1 VPPMPA
7 VREIVYSFVFILII
21 AGCGTAP
28 LSLSVNQ
35 WVVHQGGTIGGSRQ
49 ARAEAVAR
57 PLFASCVGRGVAIQ
71 VLNTDAVSAFSWR
84 NGRVF
89 VTRGLMD
96 HLDDAELTAVI
107 AHELGHLL
115 SDGQLQTVASLRGCC
130 VDPDREVRA
139 DATGLA
145 LLRAQGQSAKPMVSM
160 LKKIEEYGSLPPTCR
175 LAMDRRIALLSA
187 NNVSS
192 ANARP

>member
-1 VPPMPA
+1 
-7 VREIVYSFVFILII
+7 
-21 AGCGTAP
+21 
-28 LSLSVNQ
+28 VNQ
-35 WVVHQGGTIGGSRQ
+35 WVVHQGGTVGGSQQ

-57 PLFASCVGRGVAIQ
+57 PLFACCMGRAATVQ
-71 VLNTDAVSAFSWR
+71 VLNTDAISAFSWR

-96 HLDDAELTAVI
+96 HLDDAELAAVI

-139 DATGLA
+139 DAAGLA
-145 LLRAQGQSAKPMVSM
+145 LLRGQGLSAKPMISM
-160 LKKIEEYGSLPPTCR
+160 LEKIEEYGSLPSACR

-192 ANARP
+192 ADARP

>member
-1 VPPMPA
+1 MRA
-7 VREIVYSFVFILII
+7 VQGAVFSLFFLLLN
-21 AGCGTAP
+21 GCGTSP
-28 LSLSVNQ
+28 LSHSVDL
-35 WVVHQGGTIGGSRQ
+35 WVIHQGGIVEGSQ
-49 ARAEAVAR
+49 QTRAEAVAR
-57 PLFASCVGRGVAIQ
+57 PLFACCMGRAASIQ

-96 HLDDAELTAVI
+96 HLNDDELAAVI

-145 LLRAQGQSAKPMVSM
+145 LLRAQGLSAGPMVSM
-160 LKKIEEYGSLPPTCR
+160 LRMIEKYGSLPPACR
-175 LAMDRRIALLSA
+175 LAMDHRITLLLS
-187 NNVSS
+187 NNVIS
-192 ANARP
+192 ADARP

>member
-1 VPPMPA
+1 MRA
-7 VREIVYSFVFILII
+7 VQRIGFSLFCLLLT
-21 AGCGTAP
+21 GCGTTP
-28 LSLSVNQ
+28 VSQTVNL
-35 WVVHQGGTIGGSRQ
+35 WVANQGGTVEGARQ

-57 PLFASCVGRGVAIQ
+57 PLFACCMGRAASIQ

-96 HLDDAELTAVI
+96 HLDDAELAAVI

-139 DATGLA
+139 DAAGVA
-145 LLRAQGQSAKPMVSM
+145 LLRARGLTAQPMVSM
-160 LKKIEEYGSLPPTCR
+160 LKKIEKYGSLP
-175 LAMDRRIALLSA
+175 
-187 NNVSS
+187 
-192 ANARP
+192 